1 MTGFET
7 LVAAVAACRICRDTP
22 RGKPL
27 PHEPRPVMQIG
38 PGAPILIAGQAPGTR
53 VHASGRPFTDPS
65 GDRLRDWLGVGPDLF
80 YDPRCFAILPMG
92 FCFPGLTPSGA
103 DLPPRPEC
111 APAWRAALLGHMPE
125 IRLVVCLGAH
135 AMRWHMGSLFEG
147 SVDRAVRNWR
157 QASQLTP
164 AVLPLPHP
172 SWRNNAWLNA
182 NPWFAEELLPVLRQQ
197 VKELLEPRLAAAG
210 APG

>member
-1 MTGFET
+1 
-7 LVAAVAACRICRDTP
+7 
-22 RGKPL
+22 
-27 PHEPRPVMQIG
+27 
-38 PGAPILIAGQAPGTR
+38 
-53 VHASGRPFTDPS
+53 
-65 GDRLRDWLGVGPDLF
+65 
-80 YDPRCFAILPMG
+80 
-92 FCFPGLTPSGA
+92 
-103 DLPPRPEC
+103 
-111 APAWRAALLGHMPE
+111 
-125 IRLVVCLGAH
+125 
-135 AMRWHMGSLFEG
+135 MGSLVEG